1 MYLSLIFSSI
11 LLSIFGAGH
20 AHAIPTEIRA
30 RTNNTT
36 APTAKILSGSI
47 WNSTNAPSVN
57 TLSNSTKTL
66 STINYFP
73 DPVVH
78 CSGRKL
84 DDGDSSWQ
92 ADLAAAVTTRSAA
105 GVYGSCDEDGSQV
118 DGDGVLAWKSG
129 SVQVYYCNHGFTPS
143 DCSLNE
149 YWRADDLINDS
160 CGSNG
165 GGWVVISDWS
175 ITIGRD
181 PTKSDGSFRSECG
194 LSLHGVSANIV
205 IGL

>member
-11 LLSIFGAGH
+11 LLPILGPGPVA
-20 AHAIPTEIRA
+20 AVPTDVVRA
-30 RTNNTT
+30 RARSNS
-36 APTAKILSGSI
+36 APTGRILSGSV
-47 WNSTNAPSVN
+47 WNTTHAPNVQSI
-57 TLSNSTKTL
+57 SNSTKTL
-66 STINYFP
+66 ETVNYFP

-78 CSGRKL
+78 CSGRTL
-84 DDGDSSWQ
+84 DDDADW
-92 ADLAAAVTTRSAA
+92 AKDLATAVTTSSTS
-105 GVYGSCDEDGSQV
+105 GIYGTCDVDGSEV

-129 SVQVYYCNHGFTPS
+129 SVQVYYCNHGFTPT

-175 ITIGRD
+175 KTIGRD

-194 LSLHGVSANIV
+194 SSLHGVSANIV
-205 IGL
+205 IDI